1 MVVSAAFMKF
11 CASVGRLLSPKAK
24 QIHKE
29 RVGAAKPESVVDH
42 TETILDDALQRL
54 GVRDP
59 NHAWWEQA
67 LVSLCGQAVR
77 TDFLKLPHVQQWINL
92 PDTQRQLKNV
102 ARANLGGGTPSEESI
117 GALIDSYMAI
127 SLENPQYAVSAI
139 QNVVAVLRASVQGA
153 VQDSG
158 VAALIQNL
166 ASEQRKSFLG
176 LIEQLGGSVQHEQS
190 IGTRESDEAILERWR
205 VELRRTSHDLLDWPT
220 SLGSGQWIPRP
231 ELDEIT
237 SIVNGSE
244 FSATAILGPPGAGK
258 SALLAVLGKQ
268 LQDEQGLTVFAIKAD
283 LLDVSVMNEADLQRC
298 LDLPEA
304 PSVMLQRL
312 SEHGPVILIIDQ
324 LDALASYLDM
334 QTGRLS
340 TLINLVRRVGKTKN
354 IHTVLSSRTFE
365 FNHDVR
371 LRTIETQSIELEAPS
386 WADVLVILEENG
398 VNAAGWP
405 GDAQEVMR
413 IPQALNTY
421 LSLNRESE
429 SEPFDTYQGML
440 DRLWDQRVLS
450 GGCGPAQSRLAYQ
463 IANTMADEETLWL
476 ASTRFDEYAAAV
488 KVLTAAGILKKSS
501 EGSLGFSHQTLFEYA
516 LARHFSQGK
525 GRLSSY
531 ILDRQGSLFVRA
543 KLWAALTYLRSR
555 EMTAYVSEFEA
566 IWSASGLRKH
576 LRFLLIDFLGQ
587 QIAPTDQEALL
598 IEQALCNPDEQALV
612 LKAISGSP
620 GWFLRFADGYIAV
633 AMTKNE
639 MTAKLTVPI
648 LITALKDSPEIVT
661 RLVIAHWTSD
671 ASNDRRIWGV
681 LQSAPLWTEA
691 FLAIAKDVV
700 IRSDFSGLFVDPV
713 IATLGVSQPQMA
725 LALLRTVLDHQ
736 LGCAI
741 EQAARVNAIPKP
753 NFDTPQQEL
762 EWKFDATP
770 TRAIEELLTDSQW
783 DSLSALADSVPAA
796 FLDGLWPWFLKLY
809 ESLEAHTSAASLG
822 FGFGF
827 GFRLPYASDFRFV
840 GENGNSEPPVLLEAL
855 VIAVEKT
862 AKTDLAKLRAWV
874 AAEEANALAPIQRL
888 IAHGLAIDAPNT
900 ASDALGFLLADTRRL
915 HLGSY
920 RDRRSTTKALV
931 GACAPYWSDAE
942 VAQYES
948 LVLAFAPPIP
958 SYLTEPF
965 QRRKWS
971 LQVRRIKV
979 ELLRALP
986 TRRRSSPIQRRVLEE
1001 SRVFPEREIDKGATF
1016 VRMDSIMSA
1025 EEIGLATDADV
1036 LNAFKVLPDSTNW
1049 DHPKNWEQ
1057 GGNIQLA
1064 AAFSE
1069 FAKID
1074 PLRAK
1079 QLILQFSP
1087 ENGERAA
1094 SYSLRSLAES
1104 ASPETVCD
1112 LISELSK
1119 RGFKGLEFQS
1129 SAAGAIDRLIER
1141 SISIS
1146 DQTVRTL
1153 ESWFELILEAPSI
1166 RKNTSGLGENAD
1178 SDSDSDSDSDEHDLN
1193 DDDLTQE
1200 SAPEDAAVKSLFW
1213 GVHRIVAIPQGD
1225 YSVVSALIQA
1235 RMTRGEDHRVIEIL
1249 ESYLQRS
1256 KDVRTWEHLLYF
1268 VPYMQ
1273 GSVTDRTR
1281 VVKAI
1286 LDGIPQLIG
1295 KATTGQLLIS
1305 AQWYAPELVEAHLTK
1320 WKVGHSKTAEQG
1332 YGELTALITMHRPD
1346 LEWPRQWMKEIGSDQ
1361 SLASA
1366 RAGVAMTAV
1375 NMWSNPQYRATSTEA
1390 LIGLLPFGE
1399 REVWVA
1405 IFDLFRI
1412 VQQLTPEI
1420 QTTTLLQAIA
1430 EHIDSAPSIDG
1441 TFIVPSLNSLLPHNA
1456 KTIGEIASGLVK
1468 IWQGQLADPSTSIAL
1483 SAYELIN
1490 LATTLH
1496 RLGSATR
1503 EQGLVLFEQ
1512 LTEIDAYQARNVMD
1526 EIDNRF
1532 RGSANP
1538 VRPRLRRRSQI
1549 RAQARKKT

>member
-1 MVVSAAFMKF
+1 MPMDISAA
-11 CASVGRLLSPKAK
+11 LLKLFAPVVRAFSPKAK

-29 RVGAAKPESVVDH
+29 RVAAANPESVVDL
-42 TETILDDALQRL
+42 TEIILDDALQRL

-117 GALIDSYMAI
+117 GALIDSYMVI

-139 QNVVAVLRASVQGA
+139 QNVIAVLRASVQGS
-153 VQDSG
+153 VQDPG
-158 VAALIQNL
+158 VGALIQNL
-166 ASEQRKSFLG
+166 ALEQRKCFLE
-176 LIEQLGGSVQHEQS
+176 LIEQLGGSVHHGQS
-190 IGTRESDEAILERWR
+190 IAALESDEAILERWR
-205 VELRRTSHDLLDWPT
+205 VELRRTSRDLLDWPT
-220 SLGSGQWIPRP
+220 SLGSGQWIKRP
-231 ELDEIT
+231 ELFEIT
-237 SIVNGSE
+237 NIINDSE
-244 FSATAILGPPGAGK
+244 FSTTAILGPPGAGK
-258 SALLAVLGKQ
+258 SALLAVLGRQ
-268 LQDEQGLTVFAIKAD
+268 LQDEQNLTVFAIKAD
-283 LLDVSVMNEADLQRC
+283 LLDVSVLNEADLQRC

-312 SEHGPVILIIDQ
+312 CEHGPVVLIIDQ

-334 QTGRLS
+334 KTGRLS
-340 TLINLVRRVGKTKN
+340 TLINLVRRVGQTKN
-354 IHTVLSSRTFE
+354 IHTVLSSRIFE

-371 LRTIETQSIELEAPS
+371 LRTIETQSIELQAPS
-386 WADVLVILEENG
+386 WSDVLVILEANG

-413 IPQALNTY
+413 NPQALNTY
-421 LSLNRESE
+421 LSLNRGSE

-450 GGCGPAQSRLAYQ
+450 GGGGPVQARLAYQ
-463 IANTMADEETLWL
+463 IANTMAEEETLWL
-476 ASTRFDEYAAAV
+476 ASTRFDEHAAAV
-488 KVLTAAGILKKSS
+488 NVLTAAGILKESS
-501 EGSLGFSHQTLFEYA
+501 EGSLGFSHQTLFDYA

-576 LRFLLIDFLGQ
+576 LRYLLIDFLGQ
-587 QIAPTDQEALL
+587 QVAPTDQEALL
-598 IEQALCNPDEQALV
+598 LEKALCNPDEQALV
-612 LKAISGSP
+612 LKAITGSP
-620 GWFLRFADGYIAV
+620 GWFLRFADGYIAE

-648 LITALKDSPEIVT
+648 LITAFKDSPEIVT
-661 RLVIAHWTSD
+661 RLVVAHWTSD
-671 ASNDRRIWGV
+671 ASNDRRIWSV
-681 LQSAPLWTEA
+681 LQSAPLWTET

-725 LALLRTVLDHQ
+725 MALLRTVLDHQ

-741 EQAARVNAIPKP
+741 EQAALANALPKP
-753 NFDTPQQEL
+753 KFDTLQQEL
-762 EWKFDATP
+762 EWRIDSKP

-783 DSLSALADSVPAA
+783 DSLSALADSVPEA

-809 ESLEAHTSAASLG
+809 ESLDAYTSAAPPAY
-822 FGFGF
+822 

-862 AKTDLAKLRAWV
+862 AKTNPAKFRGWV
-874 AAEEANALAPIQRL
+874 AIEEANSLAPIQRL
-888 IAHGLAIDAPNT
+888 IAHGLTFDAPNT
-900 ASDALGFLLADTRRL
+900 SSEALEFLLADTRRL
-915 HLGSY
+915 NLGSH
-920 RDRRSTTKALV
+920 RDLRSTTKALV

-942 VAQYES
+942 VAQFES
-948 LVLAFAPPIP
+948 LVLAYTPAAP
-958 SYLTEPF
+958 SHLTEPS
-965 QRRKWS
+965 QRRTWS
-971 LQVRRIKV
+971 LQVRRMKV
-979 ELLRALP
+979 DLLRALP

-1001 SRVFPEREIDKGATF
+1001 SRVFPERQIDKGVTF
-1016 VRMDSIMSA
+1016 VSMDSIMSA
-1025 EEIGLATDADV
+1025 EAIGLATDADV
-1036 LNAFKVLPDSTNW
+1036 LNAFKALPDSTNW
-1049 DHPKNWEQ
+1049 DHPKNWEL

-1064 AAFSE
+1064 TAFSE
-1069 FAKID
+1069 FAKTE

-1087 ENGERAA
+1087 EIGERAA
-1094 SYSLRSLAES
+1094 SYSLRPLVES
-1104 ASPETVCD
+1104 TCPEIVCD
-1112 LISELSK
+1112 VISELSK
-1119 RGFKGLEFQS
+1119 RGFKSQEFQS
-1129 SAAGAIDRLIER
+1129 SVAGAIDRLIER

-1146 DQTVRTL
+1146 DQAVQTL
-1153 ESWFELILEAPSI
+1153 ESWFELILDAPSI
-1166 RKNTSGLGENAD
+1166 HKNISGLDKNTD
-1178 SDSDSDSDSDEHDLN
+1178 SDSGSHEHDLN
-1193 DDDLTQE
+1193 DDDSIQE
-1200 SAPEDAAVKSLFW
+1200 SASEGEIVTSLFW
-1213 GVHRIVAIPQGD
+1213 DAHKIFTIPDGD
-1225 YSVVSALIQA
+1225 YSIVSALIQA
-1235 RMTRGEDHRVIEIL
+1235 RLARREDHRVVEIL

-1268 VPYMQ
+1268 VPYMR
-1273 GSVTDRTR
+1273 GLVSDRAR
-1281 VVKAI
+1281 VVQSI
-1286 LDGIPQLIG
+1286 LDGIPQLVG

-1305 AQWYAPELVEAHLTK
+1305 AQWYAPELVEAHLSK
-1320 WKVGHSKTAEQG
+1320 WKSGHSKATEQG
-1332 YGELTALITMHRPD
+1332 YGELTALIAMYSPH
-1346 LEWPRQWMKEIGSDQ
+1346 LEWPRQWMKEIESDQ
-1361 SLASA
+1361 SLVSA
-1366 RAGVAMTAV
+1366 RAGVAMTAI
-1375 NMWSNPQYRATSTEA
+1375 NMWSNTQYRAMSTDA
-1390 LIGLLPFGE
+1390 LIGLLAFGE

-1405 IFDLFRI
+1405 VFDLFRI
-1412 VQQLTPEI
+1412 VQQLTTEI
-1420 QTTTLLQAIA
+1420 QTTKLLVAIA
-1430 EHIDSAPSIDG
+1430 EHIESAPSIDG

-1456 KTIGEIASGLVK
+1456 EIIGRIANGLVK

-1512 LTEIDAYQARNVMD
+1512 LTEFDAYQARDVMD